1 LYLSDS
7 NVDWGQQLKAVK
19 HYLETHPSQPCYFA
33 YSAQGPVDFRD
44 YGITCRVLPT
54 GSALWTGLDTM
65 RFGEDPHVSGTVLIS
80 DGELAGVDMPGK
92 ENPYTQFKSIRP
104 AEVIDRGVYVYR
116 GQFTL
121 GAVAAL
127 EHVAGAEYFAKQ
139 HNAAG
144 TIREA
149 RIAVN
154 FDPNNP
160 EAHALLG
167 DALAATGETS
177 AAQSEYLAALHS
189 SELDPAFQKSLL
201 AELLAKMSH

>member
-1 LYLSDS
+1 
-7 NVDWGQQLKAVK
+7 
-19 HYLETHPSQPCYFA
+19 
-33 YSAQGPVDFRD
+33 
-44 YGITCRVLPT
+44 
-54 GSALWTGLDTM
+54 M

-80 DGELAGVDMPGK
+80 DGELAGVDIPGK

-127 EHVAGAEYFAKQ
+127 EHVAGAEHFAKQ
-139 HNAAG
+139 HNVEG
-144 TIREA
+144 TVREA

-154 FDPNNP
+154 LDPNNP

-167 DALAATGETS
+167 DALAATGETR

-201 AELLAKMSH
+201 AELLAKTSH